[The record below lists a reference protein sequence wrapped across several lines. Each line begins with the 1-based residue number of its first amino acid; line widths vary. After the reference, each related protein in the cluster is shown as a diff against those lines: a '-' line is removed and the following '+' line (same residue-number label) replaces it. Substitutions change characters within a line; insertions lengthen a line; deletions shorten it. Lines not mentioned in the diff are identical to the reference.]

1 MGDLSLQLRFDL
13 AGVFIRQRAVTA
25 GVGVDLRAVERNRS
39 HFQHAHLARQQQHLN
54 EQRFDLFRD
63 RQDRKPAIVSWSG

>member
-1 MGDLSLQLRFDL
+1 MT
-13 AGVFIRQRAVTA
+13 AHCVA

-54 EQRFDLFRD
+54 EQRFDLLQKPPPERSD
-63 RQDRKPAIVSWSG
+63 RVVSG